1 MGANVSHSHF
11 ISYDFFHIEKQ
22 SRTEIFHIGLSSPD
36 NITVS
41 ELRQNEDGSIIS
53 MKNKTNRIMLH
64 LTEITFVF
72 KANKLFLQQEKSLAL
87 LSQAKDQG
95 SRILLLCKAAPY
107 GKRAMGPNLLC
118 QVFVQVHDEH

>member
-1 MGANVSHSHF
+1 MLTSAKVISSLTIFF
-11 ISYDFFHIEKQ
+11 IYK
-22 SRTEIFHIGLSSPD
+22 SRAELKYFILGSRLPN